1 MFQPPKTKRNKGGTT
16 HNTKL
21 LTDLGWVG
29 RENIWFSFK
38 DALVLGRKAM
48 TVNHQN
54 QHYTYDEVEIC
65 TKPPLV

>member
-1 MFQPPKTKRNKGGTT
+1 MHDK
-16 HNTKL
+16 KL

-38 DALVLGRKAM
+38 DVLVLGLKAM

-54 QHYTYDEVEIC
+54 QHYTYHEVEIC
-65 TKPPLV
+65 YKTSICLEHC